1 MTLKFDVAA
10 AREQFPALAI
20 KDAGKDRVY
29 FDNPAGTQVPE
40 MVIDR
45 MVDVLKSKNAN
56 LGGYFQ
62 TTRDALAVVDNAHQA
77 MADFY
82 NAADP
87 DEIVFGQNM
96 TSLTLH
102 FSRCLAKGFKRGDE
116 IILSRMDHDA
126 NVGPWLQMAA
136 DVGMV
141 VKWLD
146 FDTDTYEFAD
156 DALTKVLSSKTKL
169 LAMGMASNC
178 TGTVNDTAAFAKQ
191 AKAAGALV
199 YLDAVQMAPHYSI
212 DVQTLGADVVVSS
225 AYKWFGPHQGILWA
239 RKELLQETFA
249 YKVRAV
255 ADSDIGHKFETGTQS
270 HEGMAGCAAAVDY
283 LAAFGEGPTRAAK
296 LKSAWANLAAYEHG
310 ITLHLIE
317 GLKKFKGLTIRGVT
331 SANAMHRRVPTVSF
345 TVEGVHPDKIAK
357 HLADDNIFVWS
368 GHNYALEPINRMGL
382 MDKGGVT
389 RVGLAHYNTAEEVD
403 ALLSSLHNILK

>member
-10 AREQFPALAI
+10 ARQQFPGLALN
-20 KDAGKDRVY
+20 DGGKPRVY
-29 FDNPAGTQVPE
+29 FDNPAGTQVPQ
-40 MVIDR
+40 MVIDA
-45 MVDVLKSKNAN
+45 MVDVLKAKNAN
-56 LGGYFQ
+56 LGGLFK
-62 TTRDALAVVDNAHQA
+62 TTKAATALVDDAHQA
-77 MADFY
+77 LADFY
-82 NAADP
+82 NAASP

-96 TSLTLH
+96 TSLTFH
-102 FSRCLAKGFKRGDE
+102 FSRCLGNRFKAGDE

-126 NVGPWLQMAA
+126 NVAPWLLLAQ
-136 DVGMV
+136 DRGLV

-146 FDTDTYEFAD
+146 FDPATYEFAD

-178 TGTVNDTAAFAKQ
+178 TGTVNDTATFAKQ

-199 YLDAVQMAPHYSI
+199 YLDGVQMAPHYSI
-212 DVQTLGADVVVSS
+212 DVQALGADVVVSS
-225 AYKWFGPHQGILWA
+225 AYKWFGPHQGILWS

-270 HEGMAGCAAAVDY
+270 HEGMAGCAAAADY
-283 LAAFGEGPTRAAK
+283 LTQFGEGPTRAAK
-296 LKSAWANLAAYEHG
+296 LKSAWANLAVYEQG

-345 TVEGVHPDKIAK
+345 TVEGVHPDKITK

-389 RVGLAHYNTAEEVD
+389 RVGLAHYNTAEEVNT
-403 ALLSSLHNILK
+403 LLASLHKMLR